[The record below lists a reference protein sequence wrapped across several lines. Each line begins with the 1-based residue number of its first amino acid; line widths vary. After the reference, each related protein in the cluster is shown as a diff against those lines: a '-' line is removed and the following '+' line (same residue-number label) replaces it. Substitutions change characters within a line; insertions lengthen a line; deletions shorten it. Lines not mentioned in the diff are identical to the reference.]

1 MNLNLQSKKVDVFVI
16 TYNRSEY
23 LKEMIKSILNQSFKD
38 FNLIILDNGSTDS
51 TTQVINTFKDRRVF
65 CFKEEVNSR
74 EFLNL
79 PFSISKSEYFLIAH
93 DDDFLEPNFLEY
105 QIKILDR
112 DKEINLIASK
122 INLIDEKG
130 IKLNKIRPRI
140 RGTKTWDKH
149 RFINTYFLKGDII
162 PCPAIIFRR
171 TFVQERQLSFEF
183 KVGPAVDLF
192 LLFKCNLFDGKIV
205 LSNKALYNYRLHQ
218 SQDSYIN
225 RFKLE
230 YQVRPFILELLEQHK
245 GLKKK
250 YKKASLGIIFQIV
263 LNEFLTKNIDYNQFK
278 TQFNKLISLG
288 IGINL
293 YSIYWTIFGILR
305 GIKNKLTF

>member
-1 MNLNLQSKKVDVFVI
+1 M
-16 TYNRSEY
+16 
-23 LKEMIKSILNQSFKD
+23 
-38 FNLIILDNGSTDS
+38 
-51 TTQVINTFKDRRVF
+51 
-65 CFKEEVNSR
+65 
-74 EFLNL
+74 
-79 PFSISKSEYFLIAH
+79 
-93 DDDFLEPNFLEY
+93 
-105 QIKILDR
+105 
-112 DKEINLIASK
+112 
-122 INLIDEKG
+122 
-130 IKLNKIRPRI
+130 
-140 RGTKTWDKH
+140 
-149 RFINTYFLKGDII
+149 
-162 PCPAIIFRR
+162 
-171 TFVQERQLSFEF
+171 
-183 KVGPAVDLF
+183 
-192 LLFKCNLFDGKIV
+192 LFKCNLFDGKIV